1 METQLGTALSL
12 GLDLLTTV
20 SALGLVIWFVV
31 ERFFGGSLTGDL
43 LTRDPLTR
51 AALTRAALTRD
62 PAASLQ
68 SLPAFSSSKR
78 SLVGQNV
85 RRRPSSFGARA
96 SFGARLAR

>member
-51 AALTRAALTRD
+51 AALTRD